1 MGGGAL
7 SSNVSKL
14 GSKEVSKVCH
24 LERSAR
30 SQSSEILRLAPQN
43 DRLRHAELV
52 SASQLQERGTF
63 SRNNKTLSRISKF
76 TSFTKKFN
84 PLPEVEGKCAF
95 TLAEG
100 ATHVDTC
107 DGKRKI
113 AFTLAEVLI
122 TLGIIGV
129 VMALTIPNAISSYK
143 KKVLE
148 TRFEKLYST
157 LNQALV
163 MSQVE
168 NGECSGWE
176 FGSFTEHRNH
186 EIMKAWWKKYFE
198 PYLRE
203 IIQAEVSAKNNSN
216 NGAYRVYFNDGS
228 SVRLEAL
235 PGDYARIVLYP
246 NAKKINRPELIT
258 LEDKAGK
265 DYFMF
270 FLRASSCKFVP
281 ATSEKSNS
289 ELVKSCLNDYNS
301 FISTNA
307 SGGACAELII
317 RNGWKIPNDYPIKL

>member
-1 MGGGAL
+1 MNINEITTQ
-7 SSNVSKL
+7 STI
-14 GSKEVSKVCH
+14 
-24 LERSAR
+24 AR
-30 SQSSEILRLAPQN
+30 NDKSSSETNLTTYRLN
-43 DRLRHAELV
+43 DLTSFLDMV
-52 SASQLQERGTF
+52 F
-63 SRNNKTLSRISKF
+63 SRF
-76 TSFTKKFN
+76 TSHF
-84 PLPEVEGKCAF
+84 LR
-95 TLAEG
+95 
-100 ATHVDTC
+100 
-107 DGKRKI
+107 KRV

-235 PGDYARIVLYP
+235 PGDYARIVFYP

-270 FLRASSCKFVP
+270 FLRANSCKFVP

-289 ELVKSCLNDYNS
+289 ELVKSCLNDYNR

-317 RNGWKIPNDYPIKL
+317 RNGWKIPDDYPIKL